1 MVILYSKISQ
11 TLLDI
16 LAAVSEE
23 PVYVQAFSSSQALQ
37 QLVDS
42 FPTTEI
48 CTDATIE
55 EAKAQ
60 VQAVLSGNLPD
71 KPLTISVAVYYRIPQ
86 KSMLQLRVVRID
98 RTRLLIR
105 FLCNLPLIVRK
116 IIKEL
121 LVIYIGQDANI
132 HVLEY

>member
-23 PVYVQAFSSSQALQ
+23 PVYVQAFSSAQVLQ
-37 QLVDS
+37 RLVDS
-42 FPTTEI
+42 FPIAEV

-55 EAKAQ
+55 EARAQ
-60 VQAVLSGNLPD
+60 VQALLSGNLPN
-71 KPLTISVAVYYRIPQ
+71 KPLIISAAEYYHIPQ
-86 KSMLQLRVVRID
+86 KSMLRVVRTYQTRPLI
-98 RTRLLIR
+98 RLLCS
-105 FLCNLPLIVRK
+105 FPLIVRK